1 MKKLAIVTALSAA
14 LLGCGGGGGG
24 SDDSSSTGTVSL
36 GITDAPVD
44 DADHVVI
51 TVDKIILRR
60 DGASD
65 VVVDRF
71 TIPSLNLNN
80 AETFQIDLLDYQ
92 HGNQLLV
99 VDDLEVPAGS
109 YAHVILQVLDN
120 NVNYSYVEI
129 DGARTPIKQPSNELK
144 LGGLNVVS
152 DGVYTYTLD
161 FDLRKAMTYNP
172 GPDRYILKPRG
183 VRIVNYAL
191 AATVS
196 GSIDSA
202 LFDTDPQ
209 CAGKTVPTAG
219 NVVYLYQQ
227 GVASGTLADVYDPEI
242 ATGVPADAV
251 NPYAAVN
258 VYQADDGSWHYYFGY
273 IPAGQYR
280 LAFSCNAEGDYADSY
295 DGIAIPLPSSQEVLI
310 APTAGQNLVVDFPVP
325 L

>member
-152 DGVYTYTLD
+152 DGVYI
-161 FDLRKAMTYNP
+161 NP
-172 GPDRYILKPRG
+172 MKVYRAYKQTFPKSPIKMRNPMFA
-183 VRIVNYAL
+183 RIVRAI
-191 AATVS
+191 AADWGKYFRYVS
-196 GSIDSA
+196 I
-202 LFDTDPQ
+202 
-209 CAGKTVPTAG
+209 
-219 NVVYLYQQ
+219 
-227 GVASGTLADVYDPEI
+227 
-242 ATGVPADAV
+242 
-251 NPYAAVN
+251 
-258 VYQADDGSWHYYFGY
+258 HH
-273 IPAGQYR
+273 
-280 LAFSCNAEGDYADSY
+280 
-295 DGIAIPLPSSQEVLI
+295 
-310 APTAGQNLVVDFPVP
+310 
-325 L
+325 